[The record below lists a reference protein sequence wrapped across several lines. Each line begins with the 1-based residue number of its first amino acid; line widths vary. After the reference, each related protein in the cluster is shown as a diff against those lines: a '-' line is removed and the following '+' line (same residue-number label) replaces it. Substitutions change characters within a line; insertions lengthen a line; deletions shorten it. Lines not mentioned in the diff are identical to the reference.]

1 MEFGWNTEQR
11 ARYAT
16 TLAGVRVAFP
26 LDRERDERP
35 FTREDWLRLGK
46 LGVLGASLPERFGGG
61 GLGALDTARVI
72 EAVGEGC
79 SSTGLVFAAAAHQ
92 FACARPLLDFAE
104 PAVQKRLL
112 PGICSGALIA
122 GNAMTEADAGSDVS
136 RLAVTA
142 TPTDGGYVLDGTKSF
157 VSNGPVADVYVT
169 YATTDAKAA
178 HLGLTGFVVDRDAP
192 GVVAGPPFEKTGLL
206 GCPAG
211 TVSFDGCFV
220 PDSQVLGAP
229 GLGSTVFQ
237 TSMAWERACLFALYL
252 GVQQRLLDA
261 CTDHVRRRRQFQRR
275 LSEFQAVSHRLAE
288 MKLRL
293 ESGRLL
299 LYRACWE
306 LDREVGG
313 GDGEYGGDDREY
325 GGDVRDDSR
334 EDDRDDSRGDDRHD
348 QDEGPEDGALWAAL
362 SKLAV
367 SEGVLETA
375 MDAVRLFGAR
385 GYLREDGIEAA
396 LRDAVPGT
404 LFSGTSDIQREIIAR
419 ELGL

>member
-1 MEFGWNTEQR
+1 M
-11 ARYAT
+11 
-16 TLAGVRVAFP
+16 
-26 LDRERDERP
+26 
-35 FTREDWLRLGK
+35 
-46 LGVLGASLPERFGGG
+46 
-61 GLGALDTARVI
+61 
-72 EAVGEGC
+72 
-79 SSTGLVFAAAAHQ
+79 
-92 FACARPLLDFAE
+92 
-104 PAVQKRLL
+104 
-112 PGICSGALIA
+112 
-122 GNAMTEADAGSDVS
+122 
-136 RLAVTA
+136 
-142 TPTDGGYVLDGTKSF
+142 
-157 VSNGPVADVYVT
+157 SNGPAADVYVT

-178 HLGLTGFVVDRDAP
+178 HLGLTGFVVDRDTP
-192 GVVAGPPFEKTGLL
+192 GVSAGPPFEKTGLL

-211 TVSFDGCFV
+211 TVSFEGCFV
-220 PDSQVLGAP
+220 PASQVLGAP

-306 LDREVGG
+306 LDRE
-313 GDGEYGGDDREY
+313 DG
-325 GGDVRDDSR
+325 
-334 EDDRDDSRGDDRHD
+334 
-348 QDEGPEDGALWAAL
+348 GALWAAL

-367 SEGVLETA
+367 SEGVLESS